1 MRYAPFPFKS
11 ALECTF
17 STFPLRQ
24 PFHQLNATLPP
35 KLAILLEPVKP
46 TYYRRIKNTS
56 LTEDQA
62 KFTLYKNYP
71 IIIQLPRPSFLEVK
85 YLNLAI
91 WNTVVLNEM
100 LTQWHF
106 FFNSCQSLFN
116 FKSSPMRPDSP
127 CVYLSHQSLLRVC
140 THDFCVNKNSVCTD
154 FIKCVPNDVFVIQTA
169 DQLYLSYDRLV

>member
-1 MRYAPFPFKS
+1 MRCAPFPFKS

-62 KFTLYKNYP
+62 KFTLSKNYP

-100 LTQWHF
+100 LTQWYF
-106 FFNSCQSLFN
+106 SLILARAFLISN
-116 FKSSPMRPDSP
+116 LLP
-127 CVYLSHQSLLRVC
+127 CVPIRPVFTCPTKVC
-140 THDFCVNKNSVCTD
+140 CESVRT
-154 FIKCVPNDVFVIQTA
+154 ISA
-169 DQLYLSYDRLV
+169 